1 MLRNKKGIAIIDD
14 IALIAVIGVVLF
26 FVTPTVSKSV
36 NQLFGGADK
45 VHKSMHSKKSQEPVV
60 LGVDE
65 KGKNIIG
72 YKTKDENST
81 EALSEEMQPTLWQ
94 KLKSVF
100 WVLVGVAIFCAIFP
114 ASVVAK
120 IKNLAMQTASEK
132 LDELQAKHDAL
143 KAETVKIVNG
153 VKTARAAMDD
163 VTKAKMTNV
172 LNDAYNDSTKALVTD
187 IKDNG
192 SITKL

>member
-163 VTKAKMTNV
+163 ATKAKMTTV